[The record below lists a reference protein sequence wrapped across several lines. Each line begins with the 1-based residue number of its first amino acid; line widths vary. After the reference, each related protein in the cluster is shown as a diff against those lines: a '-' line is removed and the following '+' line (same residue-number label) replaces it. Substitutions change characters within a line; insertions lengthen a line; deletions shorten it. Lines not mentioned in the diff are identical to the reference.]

1 MCSDTLSK
9 NSPATMLTSSIMR
22 TSYDLITDVLS
33 WLAIPRL
40 LTHLGK
46 PNPATLWMVDPSIA
60 SAARPVGA
68 AMPTTFPSNSS
79 LLLISRSS
87 TDLPVP
93 PTPVTK
99 MFFPSS
105 TRSSARCCSALRLG
119 ALSSASVILSRL
131 SITSATS
138 LAPAPRIGEA
148 MDGIPCAGLPFMPF
162 MAKTTLKT
170 MIAVADYSNGVEG
183 YSYNYY
189 EDLTP
194 ADAVAVVK
202 ALKAGQK
209 PRVGSQHRD
218 KAEPM
223 GAGAQLTLTG
233 EPRGP
238 YCRDLAKVKA
248 DMEAAAAAA
257 AAEAAK
263 AEAAKK

>member
-1 MCSDTLSK
+1 MTRLVRAAACTLLLAACASAQAAGYRDLAFA
-9 NSPATMLTSSIMR
+9 NPTGQGSSSLQARVYYPAT
-22 TSYDLITDVLS
+22 V
-33 WLAIPRL
+33 A
-40 LTHLGK
+40 GV
-46 PNPATLWMVDPSIA
+46 N
-60 SAARPVGA
+60 
-68 AMPTTFPSNSS
+68 
-79 LLLISRSS
+79 
-87 TDLPVP
+87 
-93 PTPVTK
+93 
-99 MFFPSS
+99 
-105 TRSSARCCSALRLG
+105 
-119 ALSSASVILSRL
+119 
-131 SITSATS
+131 
-138 LAPAPRIGEA
+138 AP
-148 MDGIPCAGLPFMPF
+148 
-162 MAKTTLKT
+162 

-223 GAGAQLTLTG
+223 GGQTTLTG

-248 DMEAAAAAA
+248 DLEAAAAA

-263 AEAAKK
+263 TAAEEKK